1 MLTKTINEK
10 NDLISKRWLLVVNCS
25 LLFMMAMLFRA
36 STVIISPEL
45 ISDLK
50 LSIENLGFLGSAFFY
65 AFALAQLPMGLLL
78 DKFGSRRV
86 MICMNLVGT
95 MGALLFAGAQGLNSG
110 LLARVLLGM
119 GMSVNMMGS
128 LKLYT
133 IWFKPHQFATIT
145 GLTIS
150 IASLGGLLATSPFRL
165 LVDAIGWRSGF
176 ITLAGVNFILIS
188 CFYFWVHD
196 RPAAGREP
204 GDKKTAETGYTPW
217 QGLRRLFGNLN
228 FWIIALTMG
237 LRDGIFTA
245 IQALWAGPYL
255 IFHLGLPVLLA
266 GNVLLFL
273 NIGAIAGAPIGG
285 LLADRVIRSPRRT
298 GLLSLC
304 LLALSILL
312 LALWPGPVYL
322 ALLAVVLFTMGFFA
336 PFASLLFAHIKTM
349 IPADMTGI
357 SFTGINFFSAVGG
370 AVSLHALGHLLD
382 QGGTGEAVSGGGNYQ
397 GAFLICFMAI
407 LVALCLYTFSREPKP
422 DSIFLKES

>member
-1 MLTKTINEK
+1 MQNG
-10 NDLISKRWLLVVNCS
+10 NHPPSKRWILVVNCA

-45 ISDLK
+45 ISDLD

-65 AFALAQLPMGLLL
+65 AFAVAQLPMGLLL
-78 DKFGSRRV
+78 DRFGSRRV

-95 MGALLFAGAQGLNSG
+95 LGSLLFAWSQGLNSG

-133 IWFKPHQFATIT
+133 VWFKPHQFATIT

-165 LVDAIGWRSGF
+165 LVDAIGWRGGF
-176 ITLAGVNFILIS
+176 ITLAVINFILIT

-196 RPAAGREP
+196 HPSAGGHIDE
-204 GDKKTAETGYTPW
+204 KTSVGSNLSPW
-217 QGLRRLFGNLN
+217 RSLRYLFGNLN

-237 LRDGIFTA
+237 LRDGVFTA

-273 NIGAIAGAPIGG
+273 NVGAIAGAPIGG
-285 LLADRVIRSPRRT
+285 LLADRVFRSPRRT

-304 LLALSILL
+304 FLGFSILVL
-312 LALWPGPVYL
+312 SLWPGPIYL
-322 ALLAVVLFTMGFFA
+322 GLLAAVLFTLGFFA
-336 PFASLLFAHIKTM
+336 PFASLLFAHIKTT

-357 SFTGINFFSAVGG
+357 SFTGVNFFSAVGG
-370 AVSLHALGHLLD
+370 AVFLHALGHLLD
-382 QGGTGEAVSGGGNYQ
+382 QGGTGEAVSGGDYK
-397 GAFLICFMAI
+397 GAFLICFVAI
-407 LVALCLYTFSREPKP
+407 LVALFLYLFSREPKP
-422 DSIFLKES
+422 DSI

>member
-1 MLTKTINEK
+1 
-10 NDLISKRWLLVVNCS
+10 
-25 LLFMMAMLFRA
+25 MMAMLFRA

-45 ISDLK
+45 ISDLD

-65 AFALAQLPMGLLL
+65 AFALAQLPMGLML

-95 MGALLFAGAQGLNSG
+95 LGALLFAWAPGLNYG

-145 GLTIS
+145 GVTIS
-150 IASLGGLLATSPFRL
+150 IASLGGLLATSPFRM

-176 ITLAGVNFILIS
+176 IILAVVNFLLIT
-188 CFYFWVHD
+188 CFYFWVYD
-196 RPAAGREP
+196 RPWKSSEAG
-204 GDKKTAETGYTPW
+204 DQTTAGSGHTPW
-217 QGLRRLFGNLN
+217 QSLKRLFSNLN
-228 FWIIALTMG
+228 FWIVALTMG

-266 GNVLLFL
+266 GNLLLFL

-298 GLLSLC
+298 GILSLC
-304 LLALSILL
+304 FLALSILL
-312 LALWPGPVYL
+312 LSLWPGPVYL
-322 ALLAVVLFTMGFFA
+322 GLLAVVLFTMGFFA
-336 PFASLLFAHIKTM
+336 PFASLLFAHIKIM

-382 QGGTGEAVSGGGNYQ
+382 QGGTGEAFSGGGNYQ
-397 GAFLICFMAI
+397 KAFLICFMAI
-407 LVALCLYTFSREPKP
+407 LVALFLYVFSREPKP
-422 DSIFLKES
+422 DSISTKES